1 MKSQNLNSLNGF
13 EATELSNDQMEL
25 ITGGTTF
32 TFPTVVPS
40 DVRISPGMPGVFITS
55 PGTLTW
61 VNPNPPGT
69 TLTIVT
75 K

>member
-1 MKSQNLNSLNGF
+1 MKSQNVNLLNGF
-13 EATELSNDQMEL
+13 EATELSHDQMEV

-32 TFPTVVPS
+32 TFPTVPG
-40 DVRISPGMPGVFITS
+40 DVRISPGMPGIVITS

-61 VNPNPPGT
+61 VNPNPAQTPI
-69 TLTIVT
+69 TIVT